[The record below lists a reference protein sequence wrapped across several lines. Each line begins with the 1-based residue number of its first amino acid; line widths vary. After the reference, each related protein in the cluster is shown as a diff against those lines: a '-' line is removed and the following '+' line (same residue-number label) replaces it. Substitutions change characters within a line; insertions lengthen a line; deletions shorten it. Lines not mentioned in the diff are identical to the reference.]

1 MELRLFQPKF
11 TLTRTRKI
19 NYTCLLLIIIIC
31 IDVYVLDNKNSFI
44 SYLSIIICLG
54 LSLVG
59 SFYRINNLKKIK
71 AYQGKFIGQI
81 YLNNESITIKTS
93 TTESFKIIEIEKISF
108 KIISIKG
115 MDDGRITSKFYY
127 ENGLYNGTENSLTIT
142 LKNGII
148 KKYNFEYTSENS
160 FKNQKDLIE
169 HYYQI
174 RLIEY
179 LEGVDLLGLDTKD
192 EWKNFKKL
200 RNDYNKKICQ
210 N

>member
-1 MELRLFQPKF
+1 M
-11 TLTRTRKI
+11 
-19 NYTCLLLIIIIC
+19 C

-59 SFYRINNLKKIK
+59 SFYRIKNLKKNK

-115 MDDGRITSKFYY
+115 MDDGRTTSKFYY

-142 LKNGII
+142 LKNEII

-174 RLIEY
+174 GLIEY
-179 LEGVDLLGLDTKD
+179 LEGVDLLDLETKE

-200 RNDYNKKICQ
+200 RNDYNKKIRQ